1 MCTQALAHFRS
12 AICRYHLFGCGAY
25 RGSSFQQRYLF
36 PFPLFQFTTY
46 GGASARGFPPS
57 PATPILP
64 LACGLTFCCNLF
76 IVNLTDAI
84 DRHLSGHFP
93 SMLPNTSLSAPPL
106 RRPHA
111 VTLPFHTGS
120 FSTPFPC
127 FSPELLAFSQ
137 HWEHLPTPPIDL
149 HEFFLAAGGCTPPER
164 GGSLAFAPASSFD
177 PPQSMCFSQSF
188 PHHRSLLRP
197 LSVAI
202 LRPAPLSFPLI
213 SSPIPLCALFS
224 LSSPLHQSSQYWRQG
239 RLLARL
245 LLGYCPS
252 LSRSPKYGSECDS
265 LCVSRCTSPS
275 VLVARHPLPFPT
287 APQRAPNHLR
297 RAGIHPFGK
306 KKKKKKNIIHVP
318 CCTLR

>member
-1 MCTQALAHFRS
+1 MS
-12 AICRYHLFGCGAY
+12 D
-25 RGSSFQQRYLF
+25 
-36 PFPLFQFTTY
+36 PM
-46 GGASARGFPPS
+46 
-57 PATPILP
+57 
-64 LACGLTFCCNLF
+64 
-76 IVNLTDAI
+76 
-84 DRHLSGHFP
+84 LSGHFP

-224 LSSPLHQSSQYWRQG
+224 LSSPLHQSSQC
-239 RLLARL
+239 
-245 LLGYCPS
+245 CPS

-275 VLVARHPLPFPT
+275 VPVARHPLPFPP
-287 APQRAPNHLR
+287 APSLMALPRMRPFLKRTPPQAGFSPACCPTHLFLPHHCANPTLSPCPSTPAPSPLPFPAFPPNFQLFPSTGNPSPLLPSISMSSFWPPEAAHLR
-297 RAGIHPFGK
+297 REA
-306 KKKKKKNIIHVP
+306 V
-318 CCTLR
+318 R